1 MIAHAMAPDRVL
13 QESFALALANCLL
26 ARYRKIPSASFL
38 AREFNLRAYH
48 CESITQETAR
58 RWLKGMAIPKFDKML
73 LLRSWLDL
81 DLNALGLP
89 SLEAVIKKN
98 QLDKD
103 LLARQEEFVARTQS
117 IKEALAVLMQEVM
130 RLEATIEGI
139 AA

>member
-1 MIAHAMAPDRVL
+1 MTWLKVL
-13 QESFALALANCLL
+13 HESFALALANCLL

-38 AREFNLRAYH
+38 AKEFNLRARH
-48 CESITQETAR
+48 CEPITQETAR
-58 RWLKGMAIPKFDKML
+58 RWLKAMAIPKFDKLL

-89 SLEAVIKKN
+89 SLEATIKKN

-117 IKEALAVLMQEVM
+117 IKEALEVLMQEVV
-130 RLEATIEGI
+130 RLEATLEGI

>member
-1 MIAHAMAPDRVL
+1 VTWHKIL

-38 AREFNLRAYH
+38 AKEFNLRARH
-48 CESITQETAR
+48 CEPITQETAR
-58 RWLKGMAIPKFDKML
+58 RWLKGLAIPKFDKLL

-89 SLEAVIKKN
+89 SLEATIKKN

-117 IKEALAVLMQEVM
+117 IKEALEVLMQEVV
-130 RLEATIEGI
+130 RLEATLEGI